1 MILAAGSEGLSLLL
15 LELGMIVLGLSL
27 LAVLA
32 ARLDLPA
39 VPLFLLAGLAFGEGG
54 LVAFEASE
62 EFLRVGS
69 EIGVLLLLLALGL
82 EFTADELVGSLRR
95 QAPTGVVDLV
105 LNATPGFVAGLV
117 LGLGWLGALAL
128 AGITWISSSGIIAKA
143 LRDLGRLGNRET
155 PAVLGVLVL
164 EDLAMAVYLPVLTVA
179 LAGAGWWA
187 GAGLVGAALG
197 ALVAVLVVTLRFGER
212 LSGLLPVRPELLSL
226 VLVGLTLLIGGLAES
241 VQVSAAVGA
250 FLVGVAVSGEV
261 AEAAR
266 EVLAPLRDFFAAV
279 FFVYFS
285 LQIDPGSLGP
295 VLVPALILAAVTALT
310 KMATGWQAARAAGVA
325 ARGRVR
331 AGAALVA
338 RGEFSII
345 IAGLAAPAL
354 GPEGVVLTALAACYV
369 LVLAVVGPL
378 LMRAADPIADRV
390 LGRGSPRPAART

>member
-1 MILAAGSEGLSLLL
+1 MTVAAGSEGLGLLL
-15 LELGMIVLGLSL
+15 LELGMVVLGLSL
-27 LAVLA
+27 MAAVA

-39 VPLFLLAGLAFGEGG
+39 VPLFLVAGLAFGEGG

-117 LGLGWLGALAL
+117 LGFGWLGALAL
-128 AGITWISSSGIIAKA
+128 AGVTWISSSGIIAKA
-143 LRDLGRLGNRET
+143 LQDLGRLGNRET

-179 LAGAGWWA
+179 LVGAGWLA
-187 GAGLVGAALG
+187 GIGLVSAAVAAL
-197 ALVAVLVVTLRFGER
+197 VVVLVVTLRFGER
-212 LSGLLPVRPELLSL
+212 LSGLLPARPELLSL
-226 VLVGLTLLIGGLAES
+226 ALVGLTLLIGGLAES

-266 EVLAPLRDFFAAV
+266 VVLAPLRDFFAAV
-279 FFVYFS
+279 FFVFFS

-295 VLVPALILAAVTALT
+295 VLVPALVLAAVTVLT

-345 IAGLAAPAL
+345 IAGIAAPGL
-354 GPEGVVLTALAACYV
+354 GAQGPALTALAACYV
-369 LVLAVVGPL
+369 LLLAVAGPL
-378 LMRAADPIADRV
+378 LMRLADPLADR
-390 LGRGSPRPAART
+390 LLRGDPGGTRAPT

>member
-1 MILAAGSEGLSLLL
+1 MIFAAGSEGLSLLL
-15 LELGMIVLGLSL
+15 LELGLVVLGLSI
-27 LAVLA
+27 LA
-32 ARLDLPA
+32 AVAARFDLPA

-54 LVAFEASE
+54 IVAFDASE

-143 LRDLGRLGNRET
+143 LQDLGRLGNRET

-164 EDLAMAVYLPVLTVA
+164 EDLAMAVYLPILTVA
-179 LAGAGWWA
+179 LAGAGWLA

-197 ALVAVLVVTLRFGER
+197 ALIAVLIVTLKFGER
-212 LSGLLPVRPELLSL
+212 LSGLLPARPELLSL

-261 AEAAR
+261 ADAAR

-279 FFVYFS
+279 FFVFFS

-295 VLVPALILAAVTALT
+295 VLGPALILAAVTAIT
-310 KMATGWQAARAAGVA
+310 KIATGWQAARAAGVA
-325 ARGRVR
+325 VRGRVR

-378 LMRAADPIADRV
+378 LMKAADPIADRMLRREPPGASV
-390 LGRGSPRPAART
+390 GT